1 MKRTKLFSVAL
12 LAAAWLTGGSAQAW
26 DEPSQGADGVYQ
38 IGTASELEWF
48 AEQVNSGTTTINAL
62 LTADITCNAET
73 SYGTIGNS
81 SKPYKGTFDGG
92 GHRIINRNVNTGTSN
107 GAGFFG
113 YLNGGALIKNLIL
126 DSSCSF
132 TGNHVV
138 GAFAGAMTGGGTVVF
153 ENCVNEAPVT
163 ATASNGASAAFVGA
177 SQGTTAAAIKVT
189 NSANTGTITCGES
202 GRATV
207 FCSYSNSGS
216 TFINCYNTGMLSKL
230 NAGNQNF
237 VQWSNSTP
245 VITNCYELS
254 GVANATQGIIRSSD
268 IVSTGELC
276 YLLNGNQSPITFYQ
290 VVGSGKPMP
299 FEVEGGQ
306 VYAHGQVYCDG
317 TSAPGTTYDNNGP
330 DTVVNLGHEYTNGIC
345 SRDCDAHFQPAVQ
358 DIDGYWMIANAG
370 NMEWFSNKQAA
381 ASGTYTNAKLTAD
394 IDFTGVTHRPIGSGS
409 GDKYRGIFD
418 GQGHR
423 ITNLTAFTRQERVG
437 IFGATRGQ
445 STFIRN
451 LIIDSSCS
459 FTGSNYVA
467 AFVGDMQ
474 YPPSPDYTTFEN
486 CINEAN
492 IVATGT
498 KVGAF
503 AGGSSI
509 NDGACNIV
517 NCINRGNV
525 SGSNTV
531 GAFVGQT
538 AGTGIITASYNE
550 GKVLAGQN
558 GSNNLVATGN
568 VTFDGAC
575 DLSGMEKAAQGIILT
590 AADKANGALCYSL
603 NGDQTAIRWTQTIGT
618 DDEPVLGT
626 TSQQVY
632 AHGQVYCDNSAAP
645 GTIYNNVGPDGIIN
659 IGHEYV
665 NGICLHNCDAKYL
678 EPELVDGWY
687 LLANA
692 GNVEWYARKI
702 QADATYGGGDKNVK
716 LVADIDLNG
725 VQHTPIGWD
734 GGHKF
739 AGNFD
744 GQGYRISNM
753 TSFVRENKI
762 GFFGE
767 IRGTARVKNII
778 IDKTCSVSGTTFVAG
793 LIGCMNVTTSGALT
807 TLENCIN
814 EADVTST
821 GYGAG
826 GLVGATE
833 FDDIGGLVLQNCAN
847 KGNITGASRT
857 STLAGDMRSRSVTI
871 NNTYNSGSLLGGQEG
886 SNNLVATG
894 NVTCNAACDASS
906 TASRSQG
913 TLLAPADVAS
923 GALTYWL
930 NGDQSAICWTQTIGS
945 DDEPVLGTGSSQ
957 VYIHGQV
964 YCDKSLAE
972 GSSFSN
978 EGPDD
983 LVQLDHNYT
992 NGICSRNCEAH
1003 FQPAELEGD
1012 FYQLGNAGNVEWFA
1026 AKVNAGPQN
1035 IKAKLTADIDMIDV
1049 IHTPIGTYNANNP
1062 KTPFT
1067 GTFDGQGHV
1076 IRNLN
1081 VHTTDKREAGFFSR
1095 TDNATIQNIGFE
1107 DAIIESNDRAGVLGG
1122 EVYRS
1127 NNVSNIYAYNSTV
1140 TSTNTS
1146 SDKGGLAGEAAGNTR
1161 FVNCWTTFATIGGKL
1176 ANTPTNS
1183 FAGVTEEEM
1192 TSGELTYKL
1201 NTGAG
1206 SMVYYQTLPTDEHP
1220 VFSGEVVYYVGN
1232 AGYSTMYDTTTGY
1245 ELSGDVQAFIAA
1257 SNGSWLSLTEIDDIP
1272 VSSAVILKGTY
1283 YNRVPV
1289 SSTSS
1294 DVSSNVLKGTDA
1306 DTAADG
1312 TMYVL
1317 AKVDDKVGFYKATGT
1332 IAAGKAYYQST
1343 SGVKAFYFDG
1353 DDATGISLMED
1364 GRSQMEDGAIYNIA
1378 GQRIQKMQKGI
1389 NIINGKKVLF

>member
-1 MKRTKLFSVAL
+1 MRKTKLFSVAL
-12 LAAAWLTGGSAQAW
+12 LAAAWLVGSSAQAW
-26 DEPSQGADGVYQ
+26 DEPAQDENDVYQ

-48 AEQVNSGTTTINAL
+48 AEQVNAGSTTISAL
-62 LTADITCNAET
+62 LTADITCDAET
-73 SYGTIGNS
+73 TYGTIGNS

-92 GHRIINRNVNTGTSN
+92 GHRIINRNVNTGSNN

-113 YLNGGALIKNLIL
+113 YLNGGALVKNLIL

-153 ENCVNEAPVT
+153 ENCVNEAPVK

-177 SQGTTAAAIKVT
+177 SQGTAAAIKVS
-189 NSANTGTITCGES
+189 NSVNTGTITCGES

-207 FCSYSNSGS
+207 FSSYSNSAS
-216 TFINCYNTGMLSKL
+216 TFINCYNTGKLSKL
-230 NAGNQNF
+230 NANNQNF
-237 VQWSNSTP
+237 VQWSNGTP

-254 GVANATQGIIRSSD
+254 GVANATQGNIRTSD
-268 IVSTGELC
+268 IVPTGELC
-276 YLLNGNQSPITFYQ
+276 YLLNGDQSTITFYQ
-290 VVGSGKPMP
+290 IAGTGMPMP
-299 FEVEGGQ
+299 FAIEGGQ
-306 VYAHGQVYCDG
+306 VFAHGQVYCDG
-317 TSAPGTTYDNNGP
+317 VSAEGTTYDNNGP
-330 DTVVNLGHEYTNGIC
+330 DGVINLDHDYTNGIC
-345 SRDCDAHFQPAVQ
+345 SRDCDAKYQPAEQ
-358 DIDGYWMIANAG
+358 DADGYWMIANAG
-370 NMEWFSNKQAA
+370 NMEWFSNQQPAA
-381 ASGTYTNAKLTAD
+381 PGTYSNAKLTDD
-394 IDFTGVTHRPIGSGS
+394 IDFTGVTHRPIGSNS
-409 GDKYRGIFD
+409 SDKYRGIFD

-437 IFGATRGQ
+437 LIGATRGQ

-474 YPPSPDYTTFEN
+474 YPNSPQYYTTFEN
-486 CINEAN
+486 CINEADV
-492 IVATGT
+492 VATGNR
-498 KVGAF
+498 VGAF
-503 AGGSSI
+503 AGGSST
-509 NDGACNIV
+509 NDGTCYIV

-525 SGSNTV
+525 SGGSIT

-538 AGTGIITASYNE
+538 AGTGVIIASYNE

-558 GSNNLVATGN
+558 GSNNLVASGN

-575 DLSGMEKAAQGIILT
+575 DLSGMTNAGQGIILT
-590 AADKANGALCYSL
+590 VADKANGALCYSL
-603 NGDQTAIRWTQTIGT
+603 NGDQTTIRWTQTIGT
-618 DDEPVLGT
+618 DDVPVLGT

-645 GTIYNNVGPDGIIN
+645 GTVYNNEGPDGVVN
-659 IGHEYV
+659 IGHEYT
-665 NGICLHNCDAKYL
+665 NGICAHNCDAKYQEPTL
-678 EPELVDGWY
+678 EDGWY

-692 GNVEWYARKI
+692 GNVEWYAKKI

-716 LVADIDLNG
+716 LVADIDLDG

-734 GGHKF
+734 GSHKF

-744 GQGYRISNM
+744 GQGFRIKNM
-753 TSFVRENKI
+753 KEFVRTDKI

-767 IRGTARVKNII
+767 IRGTAKVKNIT
-778 IDKTCSVSGTTFVAG
+778 IDKTCSVSGTKFVAG

-807 TLENCIN
+807 TLENCFN
-814 EADVTST
+814 EANVSST
-821 GYGAG
+821 DYGAG

-833 FDDIGGLVLQNCAN
+833 YDDIGGLVLQNCAN
-847 KGNITGASRT
+847 KGDITGASRT
-857 STLAGDMRSRSVTI
+857 GTLAGDMRTRSVTI
-871 NNTYNSGSLLGGQEG
+871 NNTYNSGALLDGQNG

-894 NVTCNAACDASS
+894 SVTCNAACDASS
-906 TASRSQG
+906 TTNRSQG
-913 TLLAPADVAS
+913 TLLAPADVAN

-930 NGDQSAICWTQTIGS
+930 NGDQETIYWTQTIGT
-945 DDEPVLGTGSSQ
+945 DNEPVLGTGSSQ

-978 EGPDD
+978 EGPDE

-1003 FQPAELEGD
+1003 FQPAELVD
-1012 FYQLGNAGNVEWFA
+1012 DYYQLGNAGNVEWFA
-1026 AKVNAGPQN
+1026 EKVNAGPQN
-1035 IKAKLTADIDMIDV
+1035 IKAKLIADIDMIDV
-1049 IHTPIGTYNANNP
+1049 IHTPIGTFNSSGS

-1067 GTFDGQGHV
+1067 GAFDGQGHV
-1076 IRNLN
+1076 IRNLY
-1081 VHTTDKREAGFFSR
+1081 VHTEDNREAGFFSR
-1095 TDNATIQNIGFE
+1095 TDNASIQNIGFE

-1127 NNVSNIYAYNSTV
+1127 NAVSNIYAYNVTV
-1140 TSTNTS
+1140 TSTNAS
-1146 SDKGGLAGEAAGNTR
+1146 ADKGGLAGEAAGNTR
-1161 FVNCWTTFATIGGKL
+1161 FTNCWTTFETIGNKL

-1183 FAGVTEEEM
+1183 YAGVTDEEM
-1192 TSGELTYKL
+1192 ASGELTYKL

-1206 SMVYYQTLPTDEHP
+1206 STIYYQTLTIDEHP
-1220 VFSGEVVYYVGN
+1220 VFSGAAVSYVGD
-1232 AGYSTMYDTTTGY
+1232 AGYATLYDATTGY
-1245 ELSGDVQAFIAA
+1245 ELNGDVKAYVAVL
-1257 SNGSWLSLTEIDDIP
+1257 NKTWLDLTSVENVP
-1272 VSSAVILKGTY
+1272 AGTPVILKGGF
-1283 YNRVPV
+1283 YNKIAADLPALNIAN
-1289 SSTSS
+1289 
-1294 DVSSNVLKGTDA
+1294 DLKGTD
-1306 DTAADG
+1306 TETEADG

-1317 AKVDDKVGFYKATGT
+1317 AMKNDQIGFYKATGS
-1332 IAAGKAYYQST
+1332 IDAGKAYYQST
-1343 SGVKAFYFDG
+1343 SGAKAFFFSD
-1353 DDATGISLMED
+1353 DDATGIVSPIVETEE
-1364 GRSQMEDGAIYNIA
+1364 GTSIYNIA
-1378 GQRIQKMQKGI
+1378 GQRLQKMQKGI

>member
-12 LAAAWLTGGSAQAW
+12 LAATWLTVGSVQAW
-26 DEPSQGADGVYQ
+26 DEPTQVEGVYQ

-48 AEQVNSGTTTINAL
+48 AGQVNSGSTTINAL
-62 LTADITCNAET
+62 LTADITCDAET
-73 SYGTIGNS
+73 NYATIGNS
-81 SKPYKGTFDGG
+81 TRPYKGTFDGG
-92 GHRIINRNVNTGTSN
+92 GHRIINRNVNTGTNN

-132 TGNHVV
+132 TGSHVV

-153 ENCVNEAPVT
+153 ENCVNEAPVK

-177 SQGTTAAAIKVT
+177 SQGTAAAIKVT

-230 NAGNQNF
+230 NANNQNF
-237 VQWSNSTP
+237 VQWSNGTP

-254 GVANATQGIIRSSD
+254 GVANATQGIIRSSG

-276 YLLNGNQSPITFYQ
+276 YLLNGDQSAITFYQ

-330 DTVVNLGHEYTNGIC
+330 DGVVNLGHEYTNGIC
-345 SRDCDAHFQPAVQ
+345 SRDCDA
-358 DIDGYWMIANAG
+358 
-370 NMEWFSNKQAA
+370 
-381 ASGTYTNAKLTAD
+381 
-394 IDFTGVTHRPIGSGS
+394 
-409 GDKYRGIFD
+409 
-418 GQGHR
+418 
-423 ITNLTAFTRQERVG
+423 
-437 IFGATRGQ
+437 
-445 STFIRN
+445 
-451 LIIDSSCS
+451 
-459 FTGSNYVA
+459 
-467 AFVGDMQ
+467 
-474 YPPSPDYTTFEN
+474 
-486 CINEAN
+486 
-492 IVATGT
+492 
-498 KVGAF
+498 
-503 AGGSSI
+503 
-509 NDGACNIV
+509 
-517 NCINRGNV
+517 
-525 SGSNTV
+525 
-531 GAFVGQT
+531 
-538 AGTGIITASYNE
+538 
-550 GKVLAGQN
+550 
-558 GSNNLVATGN
+558 
-568 VTFDGAC
+568 
-575 DLSGMEKAAQGIILT
+575 
-590 AADKANGALCYSL
+590 
-603 NGDQTAIRWTQTIGT
+603 
-618 DDEPVLGT
+618 
-626 TSQQVY
+626 
-632 AHGQVYCDNSAAP
+632 
-645 GTIYNNVGPDGIIN
+645 
-659 IGHEYV
+659 
-665 NGICLHNCDAKYL
+665 KYL
-678 EPELVDGWY
+678 QPELVDGWY

-692 GNVEWYARKI
+692 GNVEWYAKKL
-702 QADATYGGGDKNVK
+702 QADATYGLGDKNVK
-716 LVADIDLNG
+716 LVADIDLDG

-734 GGHKF
+734 SGHKF
-739 AGNFD
+739 QGNFD

-753 TSFVRENKI
+753 KSFVRENKI

-793 LIGCMNVTTSGALT
+793 LIGCMNMTTSGALT

-826 GLVGATE
+826 GLVGAAE
-833 FDDIGGLVLQNCAN
+833 YDDIGGLVLQNCAN

-930 NGDQSAICWTQTIGS
+930 NGDQSTIRWTQTIGS
-945 DDEPVLGTGSSQ
+945 DVEPVLGTGSSQ

-978 EGPDD
+978 EGPDN
-983 LVQLDHNYT
+983 LVQLDHNYS

-1003 FQPAELEGD
+1003 FQPAELVGD

-1035 IKAKLTADIDMIDV
+1035 IKAKLTADIDMFDV
-1049 IHTPIGTYNANNP
+1049 VHTPIGTFNTNNP

-1076 IRNLN
+1076 IRNLY
-1081 VHTTDKREAGFFSR
+1081 VHTTDNREAGFFSR

-1176 ANTPTNS
+1176 ANTPINS
-1183 FAGVTEEEM
+1183 FAG
-1192 TSGELTYKL
+1192 L

>member
-12 LAAAWLTGGSAQAW
+12 LAATWLTVGSVQAW
-26 DEPSQGADGVYQ
+26 DEPTQDANGVYQ

-48 AEQVNSGTTTINAL
+48 SDYAENLGGGTFLKAV
-62 LTADITCNAET
+62 LTADLDFTDITHKPI
-73 SYGTIGNS
+73 GTNDQH
-81 SKPYKGTFDGG
+81 KFWGTFDGQ
-92 GHRIINRNVNTGTSN
+92 GHRI
-107 GAGFFG
+107 
-113 YLNGGALIKNLIL
+113 KNLTSFSQTNPVGLFGGLREMGDVSTRISNVII
-126 DSSCSF
+126 DSSCQI
-132 TGNHVV
+132 TGETYV
-138 GAFAGAMTGGGTVVF
+138 GAIAGYTQNGQGNNAGQAVVI
-153 ENCVNEAPVT
+153 ENCVNQANVQATNGAASGILGACKGSYAKLLMTNCVNMGKVQGTST
-163 ATASNGASAAFVGA
+163 ATALSGWINNSD
-177 SQGTTAAAIKVT
+177 GTYT
-189 NSANTGTITCGES
+189 
-202 GRATV
+202 
-207 FCSYSNSGS
+207 
-216 TFINCYNTGMLSKL
+216 NCYNIGEITCSTTTGNGSYNMAVFGPNGGTRKL
-230 NAGNQNF
+230 
-237 VQWSNSTP
+237 V
-245 VITNCYELS
+245 NCYDLNINNNR
-254 GVANATQGIIRSSD
+254 VQGKKED
-268 IVSTGELC
+268 WSTADPVGSGELC
-276 YLLNGNQSPITFYQ
+276 YLLNGDQSAITFYQ

-317 TSAPGTTYDNNGP
+317 TSAPGMTYDNNGP
-330 DTVVNLGHEYTNGIC
+330 DGVVNLDHEYTNGIC
-345 SRDCDAHFQPAVQ
+345 SRDCDA
-358 DIDGYWMIANAG
+358 
-370 NMEWFSNKQAA
+370 
-381 ASGTYTNAKLTAD
+381 
-394 IDFTGVTHRPIGSGS
+394 
-409 GDKYRGIFD
+409 
-418 GQGHR
+418 
-423 ITNLTAFTRQERVG
+423 
-437 IFGATRGQ
+437 
-445 STFIRN
+445 
-451 LIIDSSCS
+451 
-459 FTGSNYVA
+459 
-467 AFVGDMQ
+467 
-474 YPPSPDYTTFEN
+474 
-486 CINEAN
+486 
-492 IVATGT
+492 
-498 KVGAF
+498 
-503 AGGSSI
+503 
-509 NDGACNIV
+509 
-517 NCINRGNV
+517 
-525 SGSNTV
+525 
-531 GAFVGQT
+531 
-538 AGTGIITASYNE
+538 
-550 GKVLAGQN
+550 
-558 GSNNLVATGN
+558 
-568 VTFDGAC
+568 
-575 DLSGMEKAAQGIILT
+575 
-590 AADKANGALCYSL
+590 
-603 NGDQTAIRWTQTIGT
+603 
-618 DDEPVLGT
+618 
-626 TSQQVY
+626 
-632 AHGQVYCDNSAAP
+632 
-645 GTIYNNVGPDGIIN
+645 
-659 IGHEYV
+659 
-665 NGICLHNCDAKYL
+665 KYL
-678 EPELVDGWY
+678 QPKLVDGWY

-716 LVADIDLNG
+716 LVADIDLDG

-734 GGHKF
+734 SSHKF

-753 TSFVRENKI
+753 KSFVRENKI

-972 GSSFSN
+972 GSSVSN

-1003 FQPAELEGD
+1003 FQPAELVEE

-1049 IHTPIGTYNANNP
+1049 IHTPIGTFNPNNP

-1076 IRNLN
+1076 IRNLY

-1127 NNVSNIYAYNSTV
+1127 NNVRNIYAYKSTV

-1192 TSGELTYKL
+1192 TSGELTYKF

-1206 SMVYYQTLPTDEHP
+1206 SMVYYQTLPTDKHP

-1353 DDATGISLMED
+1353 DDATGISNVDANLNAND
-1364 GRSQMEDGAIYNIA
+1364 AIYNIA